1 MDIKLEIGGK
11 TYTFTA
17 NRKAICALTNLQSKE
32 STNEDMIDD
41 VFYAML
47 KKEHNL
53 SREEI
58 SELLDVA
65 EKEYGVGQLV
75 QFCTAVLE
83 EVFQTAEEENKQYK
97 KIEFLNR
104 KNK

>member
-17 NRKAICALTNLQSKE
+17 NRKAVCLLTYSQKE
-32 STNEDMIDD
+32 NNGELLDDM
-41 VFYAML
+41 FYALL

-53 SREEI
+53 SKDEI
-58 SELLDVA
+58 SELLDIA
-65 EKEYGVGQLV
+65 EQEYGVAQLIE
-75 QFCTAVLE
+75 FCTEVLE
-83 EVFQTAEEENKQYK
+83 EVFQKAEENKKNYK

>member
-11 TYTFTA
+11 TYTFTI
-17 NRKAICALTNLQSKE
+17 NRKAACIIAQAQSQADEGNLL
-32 STNEDMIDD
+32 DD

-53 SREEI
+53 SRQEVG
-58 SELLDVA
+58 ELLDVA
-65 EKEYGVGQLV
+65 EEEYGITQLLT
-75 QFCTAVLE
+75 FCNEAIE
-83 EVFQTAEEENKQYK
+83 EVFQQAEKNEKNYK

>member
-17 NRKAICALTNLQSKE
+17 NRKVACILANMSNLS
-32 STNEDMIDD
+32 EDMLDE

-53 SREEI
+53 SREEV
-58 SELLDVA
+58 SLLLDEA
-65 EKEYGVGQLV
+65 EKEYGVNQLI
-75 QFCTAVLE
+75 QFVGEITN
-83 EVFQTAEEENKQYK
+83 EVFTDAETKYK